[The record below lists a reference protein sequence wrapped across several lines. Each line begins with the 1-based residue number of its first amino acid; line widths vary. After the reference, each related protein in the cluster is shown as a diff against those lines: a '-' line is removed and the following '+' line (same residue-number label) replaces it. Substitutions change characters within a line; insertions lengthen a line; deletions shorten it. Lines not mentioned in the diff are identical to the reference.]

1 MIWVRGA
8 ASVMF
13 GFTSVCVVLQ
23 WGDHKHIFFSAGVQ
37 GVWAVAQRTGPIQI
51 PAGERGQDH
60 RHDLHARRPQT
71 PRPGGAGLQGITVIE
86 NLSTFP
92 FMIIWYFCNFFFCF
106 TTMKYVKKCVQ
117 TFDVVHITTNVIW
130 LFNMVWMNLFTEMN
144 LLVYT

>member
-1 MIWVRGA
+1 MFLNSQLCLIRIFILFFMIWVRGA

-23 WGDHKHIFFSAGVQ
+23 WGDHKHIFSSAGVQ

-86 NLSTFP
+86 DLSTFP
-92 FMIIWYFCNFFFCF
+92 FMIIWYFCTFFLLYYWN
-106 TTMKYVKKCVQ
+106 MWRNVQ

-130 LFNMVWMNLFTEMN
+130 L
-144 LLVYT
+144 LVV